1 MQLKIKKIRM
11 QSTRAAPDETVLKEA
26 VRRIVEIADPDQI
39 VLFGSAARGQVRP
52 NSDLDLLV
60 IKSGKYKRGDLTGK
74 IYINMHGFGH
84 PVDIIVA
91 TPDEIARYRDSYC
104 LVYYPAVRE
113 GRVVYKKEKEAS
125 ASDGTNAPRVAEE
138 EPPTREQRFSPDD
151 PRAWLR
157 YARSDLALA
166 RAEAPEIYLEHL
178 CFHAQQAVEKALKAV
193 LIMRGVRF
201 PYTHDIAD
209 LATNLEQSGLLVPDH
224 VKAAEALSRFATETR
239 YPGFEGKVTPE
250 EYQQS
255 IALAEAVVRWAELL
269 IARA

>member
-1 MQLKIKKIRM
+1 M
-11 QSTRAAPDETVLKEA
+11 QSTRTAPDETVLKEA

-39 VLFGSAARGQVRP
+39 VLFGSGARGQVRP
-52 NSDLDLLV
+52 NGDLDLLV
-60 IKSGKYKRGDLTGK
+60 IKSGKYKRGELTGK

-113 GRVVYKKEKEAS
+113 GRVVYKKEKEPS
-125 ASDGTNAPRVAEE
+125 ASEGTNAPRMAEE
-138 EPPTREQRFSPDD
+138 EPSTREQRFAPDD

-166 RAEAPEIYLEHL
+166 RSEAPEIYLEHL

-193 LIMRGVRF
+193 LIERGVRF
-201 PYTHDIAD
+201 PYTARHRRPCDQLGTKWSAG
-209 LATNLEQSGLLVPDH
+209 ARPCEGSGSAQPFCD
-224 VKAAEALSRFATETR
+224 
-239 YPGFEGKVTPE
+239 
-250 EYQQS
+250 
-255 IALAEAVVRWAELL
+255 
-269 IARA
+269 